1 MLKADRSFLT
11 SAIGQTTY
19 IGETMLA
26 IACILVGLVLGQH
39 IKISTSPELS
49 AFFRSAWALIALKAP
64 EIRESAIKIITEA
77 QTQATK
83 PRARKPSKVEG
94 QAQAAP
100 QVSIALMGAIGGS
113 ISLIAWQLGSA
124 IGGGFTS

>member
-1 MLKADRSFLT
+1 MTFYLLAML
-11 SAIGQTTY
+11 IG
-19 IGETMLA
+19 L
-26 IACILVGLVLGQH
+26 LLGQH

-49 AFFRSAWALIALKAP
+49 AFFRSTWALVALKAP
-64 EIRESAIKIITEA
+64 EIRQSAIKIITDA

-83 PRARKPSKVEG
+83 TRARKPSKVEG

-124 IGGGFTS
+124 IGGRFTS